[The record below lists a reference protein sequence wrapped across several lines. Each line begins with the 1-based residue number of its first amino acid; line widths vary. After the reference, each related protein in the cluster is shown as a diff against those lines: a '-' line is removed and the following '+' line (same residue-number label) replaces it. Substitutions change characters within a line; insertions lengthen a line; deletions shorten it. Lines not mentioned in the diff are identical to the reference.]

1 MATRKELIVNKIVAL
16 EKAIENYVDKSL
28 FPSLDEIDVCDL
40 VFYITFTFVG
50 LNDSVS
56 MGNKIKELIVAN
68 NVTITEGNLEKVVSL
83 VTDFIMWLK
92 VL

>member
-1 MATRKELIVNKIVAL
+1 MSTRKQLIVNKIIAL
-16 EKAIENYVDKSL
+16 EKAIETYVDKSL

-50 LNDSVS
+50 LNDTVS
-56 MGNKIKELIVAN
+56 MGEKIKELIVAN
-68 NVTITEGNLEKVVSL
+68 NVTITDDNLVKVLPL
-83 VTDFIMWLK
+83 VAEFIMWLR

>member
-1 MATRKELIVNKIVAL
+1 MSTRKELIVNKIVAL
-16 EKAIENYVDKSL
+16 EKTLEIYVDKKL
-28 FPSLDEIDVCDL
+28 FPSLDEIDVADL

-56 MGNKIKELIVAN
+56 MGEKVKELIVAN
-68 NVTITEGNLEKVVSL
+68 NVTITDENLVKVVPL
-83 VTDFIMWLK
+83 VIDFIMWLR